1 MFTFRFQFVQN
12 SDLEGDFSHFSTLLS
27 KLHSG
32 LFVTSKGFVDQM
44 ASCGGLA
51 QSYMSNDDYAD
62 ESSFPISALNWRW
75 FSKHLSEKGQLI
87 FFKLCALCASV
98 SL

>member
-1 MFTFRFQFVQN
+1 MSTGDANSDTMFTFRFQFVQN
-12 SDLEGDFSHFSTLLS
+12 SDLKGDFSHFSTILS

-51 QSYMSNDDYAD
+51 QIYMSNDDYAD
-62 ESSFPISALNWRW
+62 ESFP
-75 FSKHLSEKGQLI
+75 FPFQL
-87 FFKLCALCASV
+87 
-98 SL
+98 